1 MTCPVLC
8 VAIVARHASLVR
20 QVGRLTVCFRL
31 VFRQRIGSMRSVHST
46 FYDGYTSFADSSTVH
61 APLPITPA
69 NNTAVRHFRLEAGY
83 AAGNPKTNLFNM
95 LASVMNKPGVGLAN
109 SLQLQPVCRL

>member
-1 MTCPVLC
+1 
-8 VAIVARHASLVR
+8 
-20 QVGRLTVCFRL
+20 
-31 VFRQRIGSMRSVHST
+31 MRSVHST
-46 FYDGYTSFADSSTVH
+46 FYDGYTSFVDSATVH

-95 LASVMNKPGVGLAN
+95 LDSVMNNPGVD
-109 SLQLQPVCRL
+109 LQILYNCSQFVDCDAVINLSP